1 MRTVIQR
8 VSGARVSVD
17 DVTVGEIGIGLV
29 LLVGVAVGDGMPD
42 VDMLVRKVA
51 GLRVFPDDARRMNR
65 SVSDISGSVLVV
77 SQFTLQGD
85 IRRGRRPSFTKA
97 ATPDDAVGLIDA
109 VCSGLRRLGI
119 TVAEG
124 EFGAH
129 MEVELVNDGPVTI
142 VLDVVEGQVV

>member
-8 VSGARVSVD
+8 VSQARVSVD

-85 IRRGRRPSFTKA
+85 IRRGRRPSFTNA